1 MTPKNLN
8 RWLGATAALVLLL
21 DLPSAMAADKKCQ
34 LLMIGQLSVSID
46 RGVPLAAVT
55 INGVAQHMIVDT
67 GSSRTLIFKPTATA
81 LGLKSVAINTRF
93 YGVGGSDDA
102 RVTTV
107 HDFALGSY
115 VVHDVRLIV
124 SGRLVSDDVAGLLG
138 EDLLS
143 KMDEEFDLTSRTLRF
158 FSPKDCSGEQVV
170 YWQQPQQPYS
180 LVPIERSHTPDFLL
194 VKVSLNGHDVVAMI
208 DSGATNSTVTSKLA
222 QSSGMHPESAP
233 VATGAV
239 KGVAANS
246 IEASVAV
253 FPSLSI
259 GDETIKNAKLRV
271 ADLWGKDRELRSG
284 SNIPVNP
291 IDQPDMLI
299 GADFIQ
305 AHRMYVSRSQGKIYF
320 TYLGGPIFR
329 TANPTAPPTAA
340 EESGKGDQAHPQ

>member
-1 MTPKNLN
+1 MNPKNLN
-8 RWLGATAALVLLL
+8 RWLGTTAALVLLL
-21 DLPSAMAADKKCQ
+21 DLPPAMAADKKCQ
-34 LLMIGQLSVSID
+34 LLMIGQLSVSTD
-46 RGVPLAAVT
+46 RGLPLAAVT
-55 INGVAQHMIVDT
+55 INGVAQQMIIDT

-93 YGVGGSDDA
+93 YGIGGSDEA
-102 RVTTV
+102 RATTV

-124 SGRLVSDDVAGLLG
+124 SGRLVSDNVAGLLG
-138 EDLLS
+138 EDFLS
-143 KMDEEFDLTSRTLRF
+143 RVDEEFDLTSRTLRF
-158 FSPKDCSGEQVV
+158 FTPKDCSGDQVV
-170 YWQQPQQPYS
+170 YWRQPYS

-194 VKVSLNGHDVVAMI
+194 VKVSLNGHDVVAML
-208 DSGATNSTVTSKLA
+208 DSGATNSMVTSKLA

-271 ADLWGKDRELRSG
+271 ADLWGKDKEVRLG
-284 SNIPVNP
+284 SNIPVDP

-299 GADFIQ
+299 GADFIR
-305 AHRMYVSRSQGKIYF
+305 AHRMYVARSQGKIYF
-320 TYLGGPIFR
+320 TYLGGQIFQ

-340 EESGKGDQAHPQ
+340 EESGKGDQPHPQ